1 MNAELKQVILHW
13 AESIDSLRIIPRLF
27 LTSCFAW
34 TVWVS
39 YVCLMWYFHLPSA
52 ERSLEASGFA
62 SVVFLT
68 VFGFLKLVYTTYAST
83 GRDWDSSGS
92 TRTTMVSST
101 TEVKP

>member
-1 MNAELKQVILHW
+1 MNPTTKQAVLHW
-13 AESIDSLRIIPRLF
+13 AESIDSLRVIPRLF

-39 YVCLMWYFHLPSA
+39 YVCLEWYFHLPHT

-68 VFGFLKLVYTTYAST
+68 VFGFLKLVYQTYSDT
-83 GRDWDSSGS
+83 GRNWDASGS
-92 TRTTMVSST
+92 TRTTLVSST